1 MALADSLPPG
11 VVNLSGFGAVGSS
24 TRQKIEQVID
34 TGTCDK
40 LEWRKGN
47 LEFAAR
53 SALCKVWGIG
63 PKTGEQSWQDE
74 RLQKHEY
81 ARLRVY
87 PYSRGSRQQ
96 ASHNFR

>member
-1 MALADSLPPG
+1 MPPG

-24 TRQKIEQVID
+24 TRQKIEQIID

-63 PKTGEQSWQDE
+63 PKTGKKSWQDE
-74 RLQKHEY
+74 RLRKHQNT
-81 ARLRVY
+81 RSFVY
-87 PYSRGSRQQ
+87 PYSRGSRK
-96 ASHNFR
+96 